1 MGFKMKSSVLK
12 FFIAL
17 GAALLVHQPL
27 PGQESQPEKP
37 KQFIYVLHLVP
48 RLHADASW
56 TDEDKKVLQRHFV
69 RFQEAIKAGKLI
81 LAGRTSESGDKT
93 FGIAIFEAKDEAAA
107 RKFMEEDP
115 AVAGGLMTAELHP
128 FSVALEHRNP

>member
-1 MGFKMKSSVLK
+1 MKLSLFNFVIAMVGALVL
-12 FFIAL
+12 
-17 GAALLVHQPL
+17 VQPL
-27 PGQESQPEKP
+27 PAEESQSEKP

-48 RLHADASW
+48 RLYADASW
-56 TDEDKKVLQRHFV
+56 TDEDRKVLQRHFV

-115 AVAGGLMTAELHP
+115 AVAVGLMTAELHP
-128 FSVALEHRNP
+128 FRVVLEHKNP

>member
-1 MGFKMKSSVLK
+1 MKFSLLEV
-12 FFIAL
+12 FIAMA
-17 GAALLVHQPL
+17 GVLVLVEPL
-27 PGQESQPEKP
+27 PAQESQSEKP

-48 RLHADASW
+48 RLYAAASW
-56 TDEDKKVLQRHFV
+56 TDEDRKVLQRHFV

-128 FSVALEHRNP
+128 FTVALEYKNP

>member
-1 MGFKMKSSVLK
+1 MKLSLFNFV
-12 FFIAL
+12 IAMV
-17 GAALLVHQPL
+17 GALVIVQPL
-27 PGQESQPEKP
+27 PAEESQSEKP

-48 RLHADASW
+48 RLYADASW
-56 TDEDKKVLQRHFV
+56 TDEDSKVLQRHFV

-93 FGIAIFEAKDEAAA
+93 FGIAIFEAKDEAEA

-115 AVAGGLMTAELHP
+115 AVAVGLMTAELHP
-128 FSVALEHRNP
+128 FTVALEHKNP

>member
-1 MGFKMKSSVLK
+1 MKLSLFNFVIAMVGALVL
-12 FFIAL
+12 
-17 GAALLVHQPL
+17 VQPL
-27 PGQESQPEKP
+27 PAEESQSEKP

-48 RLHADASW
+48 RLYADASW
-56 TDEDKKVLQRHFV
+56 TDEDKKMLQRHFV
-69 RFQEAIKAGKLI
+69 RFQEAIKTGKLI

-115 AVAGGLMTAELHP
+115 AVAVGLMTAELHP
-128 FSVALEHRNP
+128 FRVVLEHKNP

>member
-1 MGFKMKSSVLK
+1 MKFSLLEV
-12 FFIAL
+12 FIAMA
-17 GAALLVHQPL
+17 GVLVLVEPL
-27 PGQESQPEKP
+27 PAEESQSEKP

-48 RLHADASW
+48 RLYADASW
-56 TDEDKKVLQRHFV
+56 TDEDRKVLQRHFV

-128 FSVALEHRNP
+128 FTVALEHKNP

>member
-1 MGFKMKSSVLK
+1 MKSFLSD
-12 FFIAL
+12 
-17 GAALLVHQPL
+17 
-27 PGQESQPEKP
+27 
-37 KQFIYVLHLVP
+37 VLHLVP

-81 LAGRTSESGDKT
+81 LAGRTSEAGDKT
-93 FGIAIFEAKDEAAA
+93 FGIAIFQAKDEAAA

-128 FSVALEHRNP
+128 FSVALEHPNP